1 MDLFKITKTDW
12 EANIE
17 LLKRS
22 IELSNT
28 MKLIF
33 DYPVFL
39 KFNNL
44 EPMDEVGTL
53 IVNNEEYQLFNFN
66 VEGLQLNN
74 TIYMDDKSVIY
85 VLLDELIDTEKLIN
99 ETNTIL
105 NKYADLQLSYQNT
118 EDNEKRSAL
127 KVLHYV
133 FNGKN
138 MCVILFNTDG
148 LKEDKRETI
157 FNEFITLIEDKILR

>member
-66 VEGLQLNN
+66 VEGLQL
-74 TIYMDDKSVIY
+74 D
-85 VLLDELIDTEKLIN
+85 
-99 ETNTIL
+99 NTIL